1 MELFSFKIYTT
12 ALIFFATG
20 LPLSFSHFGLDK
32 RLTTSLEHLG
42 FDAPTPIQ
50 TEAIPVANL
59 GKDILASSQTG
70 SGKTMAFLLP
80 IMQRLLRQKAFSKRD
95 PRALILAPT
104 RELAFQVYQDFKK
117 LTGGTKLNASLIVG
131 GESFN
136 DQAKVL
142 RKEPDIIIGTPGRMA
157 DHLEHRHIALHA
169 LEVLVL
175 DEADRML
182 DLGFATALRHIN
194 KAADHRKRQTMLF
207 SATIDDKAIKNLS
220 VEVLKDAKRIEIGRS
235 TDKHNNIKQTMFL
248 SDSLEHKHKQLTAL
262 CSQPFEQMLI
272 FTATKADTERLAS
285 LISESGIK
293 ATAIHGDLA
302 QSARN
307 KAMDDFKRT
316 VSKVLVAT
324 DIASRGLDIKH
335 VSHVVNFDLPKHPED
350 YIHRIGRTGRA
361 GKDGNAIS
369 LVSDKDWPSLERIQ
383 LLLKSTFKFD
393 AIEGFEANF
402 KGIKPKKA
410 NPKKG
415 NASFNKYAKKNAA
428 AKKGAS
434 KSKQK
439 AKPLNKA
446 FVENIEAGHI
456 PMKRKPKPKRPTG
469 DE

>member
-1 MELFSFKIYTT
+1 MVLSSFKIYTT
-12 ALIFFATG
+12 CFELIVTG
-20 LPLSFSHFGLDK
+20 LPLSFLHFGLDK
-32 RLTTSLEHLG
+32 RLTSSLEHLG
-42 FDAPTPIQ
+42 FDQPTPIQ
-50 TEAIPVANL
+50 TETIPVAML

-104 RELAFQVYQDFKK
+104 RELANQVYQDFKK
-117 LTGGTKLNASLIVG
+117 LTGGSRLNASLIVG

-142 RKEPDIIIGTPGRMA
+142 KKEPDLIIATPGRMA
-157 DHLEHRHIALHA
+157 DHLEHRHIALHG

-182 DLGFATALRHIN
+182 DLGFSTALRHLN

-220 VEVLKDAKRIEIGRS
+220 VEVLQDAKRIEIGRS
-235 TDKHNNIKQTMFL
+235 TDKHDNIKQTMHL
-248 SDSLEHKHKQLTAL
+248 SDNLDHKIAQLKAL
-262 CSQPFEQMLI
+262 CNQPFEQMLV
-272 FTATKADTERLAS
+272 FTATKSDTERLAA
-285 LISESGIK
+285 IIAETGIK
-293 ATAIHGDLA
+293 ASALHGDLA

-307 KAMDDFKRT
+307 KSMDEFKRT

-324 DIASRGLDIKH
+324 DIAARGLDIKH

-361 GKDGNAIS
+361 GNDGCAIS
-369 LVSDKDWPSLERIQ
+369 LVSDKDWASLERIQ

-393 AIEGFEANF
+393 AIEGLEPKF
-402 KGIKPKKA
+402 KGIKPKKTMSKKPNTSRNKQGKKKISTKKTA
-410 NPKKG
+410 GQSKPKT
-415 NASFNKYAKKNAA
+415 
-428 AKKGAS
+428 
-434 KSKQK
+434 
-439 AKPLNKA
+439 LNKS
-446 FVENIEAGHI
+446 FVENIDAGHT
-456 PMKRKPKPKRPTG
+456 PMKRKPKPTNDG
-469 DE
+469 

>member
-1 MELFSFKIYTT
+1 MVFSSFKIYTT
-12 ALIFFATG
+12 RLELIVTG
-20 LPLSFSHFGLDK
+20 LPLSFLHFGLDK
-32 RLTTSLEHLG
+32 RLASSLEHLG
-42 FDAPTPIQ
+42 FDEPTPIQ
-50 TEAIPVANL
+50 TETIPVAML

-104 RELAFQVYQDFKK
+104 RELANQVYQDFKK
-117 LTGGTKLNASLIVG
+117 LTGGSRLNASLIVG

-142 RKEPDIIIGTPGRMA
+142 RKEPDLIIGTPGRMA

-220 VEVLKDAKRIEIGRS
+220 VEVLQDAKRIEIGRS
-235 TDKHNNIKQTMFL
+235 TDKHDNIKQTMYL
-248 SDSLEHKHKQLTAL
+248 SDSLEHKITQLKAL
-262 CSQPFEQMLI
+262 CSQPFEQMLV
-272 FTATKADTERLAS
+272 FTATKADTERLAA
-285 LISESGIK
+285 IVAETGIK
-293 ATAIHGDLA
+293 ASALHGDLA

-307 KAMDDFKRT
+307 KAMDEFKRT

-324 DIASRGLDIKH
+324 DIAARGLDIKH

-361 GKDGNAIS
+361 GNDGCALS
-369 LVSDKDWPSLERIQ
+369 LVSDKDWASLERIQ

-393 AIEGFEANF
+393 AIEGLEPKF
-402 KGIKPKKA
+402 KGIKPKKPTSKKSNTAHNKHIKKKA
-410 NPKKG
+410 N
-415 NASFNKYAKKNAA
+415 AKKAN
-428 AKKGAS
+428 KGQS
-434 KSKQK
+434 KS
-439 AKPLNKA
+439 KPLNKS
-446 FVENIEAGHI
+446 FVENIDAGHT
-456 PMKRKPKPKRPTG
+456 PMKRKPKPMV
-469 DE
+469 DDS

>member
-1 MELFSFKIYTT
+1 M
-12 ALIFFATG
+12 
-20 LPLSFSHFGLDK
+20 SFSNFGLDK

-42 FDAPTPIQ
+42 FHQATPIQ
-50 TEAIPVANL
+50 SEAIPVAIA

-70 SGKTMAFLLP
+70 SGKTIAFLLP

-95 PRALILAPT
+95 PRALVLAPT
-104 RELAFQVYQDFKK
+104 RELAMQVYQDFKK
-117 LTGGTKLNASLIVG
+117 LTGASRLNASLIVG

-142 RKEPDIIIGTPGRMA
+142 RKEPDIIIGTPGRIS
-157 DHLEHRHIALHA
+157 DHLEHRHIFLNA

-220 VEVLKDAKRIEIGRS
+220 VEVLQDAKRIEIGRAI
-235 TDKHNNIKQTMFL
+235 DKHQNITQQVYLADHLDHKE
-248 SDSLEHKHKQLTAL
+248 SLLKAI
-262 CSQPFEQMLI
+262 CSRPFEQMLI
-272 FTATKADTERLAS
+272 FTATKVDCDRLSALLTENNVPAS
-285 LISESGIK
+285 AL
-293 ATAIHGDLA
+293 HGDMA

-324 DIASRGLDIKH
+324 DIAARGLDIKH

-361 GKDGNAIS
+361 GNDGLAIS
-369 LVSDKDWPSLERIQ
+369 LVSKKDWPSLERIQ
-383 LLLKSTFKFD
+383 LLLKTKFSFSEL
-393 AIEGFEANF
+393 EGLVARF
-402 KGIKPKKA
+402 KGLKPA
-410 NPKKG
+410 
-415 NASFNKYAKKNAA
+415 
-428 AKKGAS
+428 
-434 KSKQK
+434 K
-439 AKPLNKA
+439 AKPKAKYNPTKHKKVTAKKKATKKTPNKKLDKS
-446 FVENIEAGHI
+446 FVEAVDVGHI
-456 PMKRKPKPKRPTG
+456 PMKRKK
-469 DE
+469 

>member
-1 MELFSFKIYTT
+1 ML
-12 ALIFFATG
+12 
-20 LPLSFSHFGLDK
+20 LSFLNFGLDK
-32 RLTTSLEHLG
+32 RLTSSIEHLG
-42 FDAPTPIQ
+42 FGQPTPIQ
-50 TEAIPVANL
+50 SQAIPVAIL

-70 SGKTMAFLLP
+70 SGKTIAFLLP

-104 RELAFQVYQDFKK
+104 RELANQVYQDFKK

-136 DQAKVL
+136 DQAKIL

-182 DLGFATALRHIN
+182 DMGFATALRHIN

-220 VEVLKDAKRIEIGRS
+220 VEVLQDAKRIEIGRS
-235 TDKHNNIKQTMFL
+235 TDKHDNITQTMYL
-248 SDSLEHKHKQLTAL
+248 SDHLDHKHDQLKHICT
-262 CSQPFEQMLI
+262 QPFEQMLI
-272 FTATKADTERLAS
+272 FTATKADTERLAQLLTQAGTPAS
-285 LISESGIK
+285 AL
-293 ATAIHGDLA
+293 HGDLA

-324 DIASRGLDIKH
+324 DIAARGLDIKH
-335 VSHVVNFDLPKHPED
+335 VSHVINFDLPKHPED

-361 GKDGNAIS
+361 GNNGNAIS
-369 LVSDKDWPSLERIQ
+369 LVSHKDWDSLERIQ
-383 LLLKSTFKFD
+383 LLIKSTFSF
-393 AIEGFEANF
+393 ASIESLPAKF
-402 KGIKPKKA
+402 KGLKPKKSA
-410 NPKKG
+410 DKKS
-415 NASFNKYAKKNAA
+415 ASKYSKHAKKKVVV
-428 AKKGAS
+428 KKT
-434 KSKQK
+434 KTTTKN
-439 AKPLNKA
+439 KPLNKA
-446 FVENIEAGHI
+446 FVENVEVGHI
-456 PMKRKPKPKRPTG
+456 PMKRKNKPT
-469 DE
+469 E

>member
-1 MELFSFKIYTT
+1 MVLFCFKIYTRI
-12 ALIFFATG
+12 LNFFVTG

-42 FDAPTPIQ
+42 FEDPTPIQ
-50 TEAIPVANL
+50 METIPVAIA

-220 VEVLKDAKRIEIGRS
+220 VEVLQDAKRIEIGRS
-235 TDKHNNIKQTMFL
+235 TDKHDNIQQTMYL
-248 SDSLEHKHKQLTAL
+248 SDSLDHKFKQLTAL
-262 CSQPFEQMLI
+262 CNKPFEQMLV
-272 FTATKADTERLAS
+272 FTATKADTERLAAH
-285 LISESGIK
+285 ISETGIK
-293 ATAIHGDLA
+293 ASAIHGDLP
-302 QSARN
+302 QSVRN
-307 KAMDDFKRT
+307 RSMDEFKRT

-361 GKDGNAIS
+361 GKDGTAIS
-369 LVSDKDWPSLERIQ
+369 LVSDKDWASLERIQ

-402 KGIKPKKA
+402 RGIKPKKA
-410 NPKKG
+410 ALKKG
-415 NASFNKYAKKNAA
+415 NAQHKKFT
-428 AKKGAS
+428 KKKSTTKKVPTQS
-434 KSKQK
+434 KPKT
-439 AKPLNKA
+439 LNKS
-446 FVENIEAGHI
+446 FVENIDAGHI
-456 PMKRKPKPKRPTG
+456 PMKRKPKPAIKS
-469 DE
+469 DDS

>member
-1 MELFSFKIYTT
+1 MVLFYFKIYTKP
-12 ALIFFATG
+12 LNLFATG
-20 LPLSFSHFGLDK
+20 LPLSFSHFGLDQ
-32 RLTTSLEHLG
+32 RLTSSLEHLG
-42 FDAPTPIQ
+42 FDQPTPIQ
-50 TEAIPVANL
+50 TETIPVAMA

-157 DHLEHRHIALHA
+157 DHLEHRNIALHA

-182 DLGFATALRHIN
+182 DLGFVTALRHLN

-220 VEVLKDAKRIEIGRS
+220 VEVLQDAKRIEIGRS
-235 TDKHNNIKQTMFL
+235 TDKHSNIKQTMFL
-248 SDSLEHKHKQLTAL
+248 SDKLEHKQTQLIKL
-262 CSQPFEQMLI
+262 CEQPFEQMLV
-272 FTATKADTERLAS
+272 FTATKADTERLAA
-285 LISESGIK
+285 LIAETGVK
-293 ATAIHGDLA
+293 ASAIHGDLPQA
-302 QSARN
+302 ARN

-316 VSKVLVAT
+316 VCKVLVAT

-361 GKDGNAIS
+361 GKDGMAIS
-369 LVSDKDWPSLERIQ
+369 FVSDKDWASLERIQ
-383 LLLKSTFKFD
+383 LLLKTTFTFD
-393 AIEGFEANF
+393 VIEGLEPRFR
-402 KGIKPKKA
+402 GIKPKKSMM
-410 NPKKG
+410 KKSG
-415 NASFNKYAKKNAA
+415 SKHTQFAKKKAA
-428 AKKGAS
+428 VKKDKGQT
-434 KSKQK
+434 KS
-439 AKPLNKA
+439 KPLNKS
-446 FVENIEAGHI
+446 FVENIDVGHI
-456 PMKRKPKPKRPTG
+456 PMKRKPRIIS
-469 DE
+469 DDS